1 MIFYNFDFV
10 QLMPYEMISKTLYWV
25 PRILTILAILFMTM
39 FSFDVFG
46 GTESLGIKLLGF
58 LMHNIPVLILVGIL
72 IIAWKWEMAGGALFI
87 LASVCG
93 AVFFH
98 SFSGNPASLIVIA
111 PFLLAGLLFI
121 LHHILYHVIKKE

>member
-1 MIFYNFDFV
+1 M
-10 QLMPYEMISKTLYWV
+10 LYEMISKILFWI
-25 PRILTILAILFMTM
+25 PRVLTILAILFMTM

-46 GTESLGIKLLGF
+46 GNESLGIKLLGF
-58 LMHNIPVLILVGIL
+58 IVHNIPVLILVGIL

-98 SFSGNPASLIVIA
+98 SFSGNSASLIVIA
-111 PFLLAGLLFI
+111 PFLFSGLLLI
-121 LHHILYHVIKKE
+121 LHNILYSD

>member
-1 MIFYNFDFV
+1 M
-10 QLMPYEMISKTLYWV
+10 LYEMISKTLYWI

-46 GTESLGIKLLGF
+46 GNESFGIKLLGF
-58 LMHNIPVLILVGIL
+58 LVHNIPVLILAGIL
-72 IIAWKWEMAGGALFI
+72 AIAWRWEVAGGALFI

-98 SFSGNPASLIVIA
+98 SFSGNPASLIVLA
-111 PFLLAGLLFI
+111 PFLLAGLLFL
-121 LHHILYHVIKKE
+121 LHHVLYHAAKKE